1 MHNRKLFENAE
12 KFGMNLARIP
22 GRKNPTSLLS
32 LNHLET
38 GKFRWP
44 KIREKY

>member
-1 MHNRKLFENAE
+1 MHNRKLVEKSENI
-12 KFGMNLARIP
+12 GMNLAPIAS
-22 GRKNPTSLLS
+22 RKNPTSLLS
-32 LNHLET
+32 LNQLET